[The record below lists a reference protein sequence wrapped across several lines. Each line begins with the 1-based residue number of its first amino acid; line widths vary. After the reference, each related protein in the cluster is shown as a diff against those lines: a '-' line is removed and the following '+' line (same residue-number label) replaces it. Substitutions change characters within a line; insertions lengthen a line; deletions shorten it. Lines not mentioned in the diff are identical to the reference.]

1 MSDFWEF
8 LSISDNILLMLNL
21 FFSDSFLVNIKF
33 HMFHRNFI
41 FLLNVSTWI
50 LPVSFEEWGDSH
62 DTPGTAQSDGGQ
74 VSVTCNKCAE
84 QSCNVEECGGNYW

>member
-33 HMFHRNFI
+33 RMFHRNFI
-41 FLLNVSTWI
+41 FLLNVSTW
-50 LPVSFEEWGDSH
+50 SF
-62 DTPGTAQSDGGQ
+62 
-74 VSVTCNKCAE
+74 TCE
-84 QSCNVEECGGNYW
+84 F

>member
-41 FLLNVSTWI
+41 FLLNVSTW
-50 LPVSFEEWGDSH
+50 SF
-62 DTPGTAQSDGGQ
+62 
-74 VSVTCNKCAE
+74 TCE
-84 QSCNVEECGGNYW
+84 F